1 MPNWI
6 YHRATLRPFTRNGQ
20 RIIERLL
27 AAQNTHN
34 WFGNAAPVEIQVLED
49 SLPLEDGMD
58 KETWFAKNSSFEGS
72 FPKLVTTDKDGYER
86 TDYSQAFK
94 DHLRQ
99 QFAFEPSWW
108 SPLTFGV
115 KWGACNESFSALD
128 DGIEYNCRT
137 PYDVCQQLY
146 IYLTRNGI
154 DVDVVCDGEID
165 GKYIF
170 KSRGGEYTT
179 HYTASGELRC

>member
-34 WFGNAAPVEIQVLED
+34 WFGNAAPVEVQVLED
-49 SLPLEDGMD
+49 SLPLEDGID
-58 KETWFAKNSSFEGS
+58 AETWIIQHSNFATSPYEVTKDEEGNES
-72 FPKLVTTDKDGYER
+72 

-99 QFAFEPSWW
+99 QFAFEPDWW

-115 KWGACNESFSALD
+115 KWGACNESFSARD
-128 DGIEYNCRT
+128 DGIQYNCRT
-137 PYDVCQQLY
+137 PYDVCEQLY
-146 IYLTRNGI
+146 VYLTLNGI
-154 DVDVVCDGEID
+154 DVDLVCDGEMD

-170 KSRGGEYTT
+170 KSQGGEYTT
-179 HYTASGELRC
+179 HYTASGELRY